1 MSLVPTSVQA
11 VWESAELLIAFH
23 KNKDRTKRAAPFFWR
38 PKEAFA
44 RLLAK
49 PEDQE
54 AVVVMRAA
62 GDTGADV
69 QIKMHSDKIV
79 VRRDP
84 PAEGGW
90 SGLKVEDHQINI
102 MVGDTVIRVDACGQ
116 VVVKQ
121 GTVSSHIEGTGAFF
135 RFTEDTKIM
144 VSADGDTM
152 SRETPDEFYGIGPDS
167 FVSRRR

>member
-1 MSLVPTSVQA
+1 MSNVPAPVRAIWQ
-11 VWESAELLIAFH
+11 SAEMLIAFH

-44 RLLAK
+44 RLLSK

-54 AVVVMRAA
+54 AVVVMRPA
-62 GDTGADV
+62 DESGAEV

-90 SGLKVEDHQINI
+90 SGIQVDDLQINI
-102 MVGDTVIRVDACGQ
+102 IVGDKIIRVDPCGQ
-116 VVVKQ
+116 VVVN
-121 GTVSSHIEGTGAFF
+121 IW
-135 RFTEDTKIM
+135 
-144 VSADGDTM
+144 TM
-152 SRETPDEFYGIGPDS
+152 P
-167 FVSRRR
+167 